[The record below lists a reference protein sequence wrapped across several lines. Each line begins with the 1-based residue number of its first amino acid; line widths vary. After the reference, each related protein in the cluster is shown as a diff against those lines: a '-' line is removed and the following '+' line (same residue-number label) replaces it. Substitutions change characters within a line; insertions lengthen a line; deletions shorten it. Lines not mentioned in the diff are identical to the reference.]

1 MTQHTRSQQLGR
13 RDAMRLLGAGTVG
26 VVAGCGGEA
35 TSDAPAAAAAGEA
48 GVRPTAAAVHQP
60 IIRTIRRDVTPDE
73 LGDGAILMHEH
84 LSATNP
90 YPFEPPSQ
98 REVPPHFTS
107 DVALITEEVR
117 IAGTEGVA
125 CIVDGGHADM
135 GRTLDALRAIA
146 EDSGVHI
153 VASGGFYTQRAYPP
167 DIAAKSVEQITDEL
181 IAETEA
187 EQFGAFGEIGTSGEM
202 TPDER
207 KVLTAVARAHLH
219 TGVPIFTHNA
229 YVGKLSRVPVP
240 TEAALWQLDLF
251 EEEGVDLSHLVIGH
265 LCCLDQPAADVAI
278 AVARRGAFVGFD
290 RVNWDAMLEDE
301 KRVAMVTALV
311 DAGHADK
318 LVLASDFYRRTELK
332 AEGGPGYAKTVT
344 RFAPLLRE
352 AGLDEATVQSFIA
365 DNPRRWLAFQ
375 PTTA

>member
-1 MTQHTRSQQLGR
+1 MPQRTRWEQLSR
-13 RDAMRLLGAGTVG
+13 RDAMRLLGAGTAG
-26 VVAGCGGEA
+26 LVAACGGETA
-35 TSDAPAAAAAGEA
+35 SDSVAPVSAGETAVPPAAAAA
-48 GVRPTAAAVHQP
+48 HQP
-60 IIRTIRRDVTPDE
+60 IIRTILRDVAPAE

-84 LSATNP
+84 LSATSP
-90 YPFEPPSQ
+90 YPFEPPPQ
-98 REVPPHFTS
+98 REVPPHVTG
-107 DVALITEEVR
+107 DVALITQEVR

-187 EQFGAFGEIGTSGEM
+187 ERFGAYGEIGTSGEM

-207 KVLTAVARAHLH
+207 KVLTAVARAHLR

-251 EEEGVDLSHLVIGH
+251 EEEGVDLGHLVIGH
-265 LCCLDQPAADVAI
+265 LCCLDQPAAEVAVE
-278 AVARRGAFVGFD
+278 VARRGAFVGFD
-290 RVNWDAMLEDE
+290 RVNWDAMLDDE

-344 RFAPLLRE
+344 QFAPMLRE
-352 AGLDEATVQSFIA
+352 AGLDDATVQAFIA
-365 DNPRRWLAFQ
+365 DNPRRWLTFT
-375 PTTA
+375 PTA